1 MKFIYLYIGVMI
13 IFGLG
18 YSFFMFNRANK
29 RKKEILEWL
38 EKNPKAAKVY
48 IGSTSSN
55 LLSFILTPSSISLI
69 AIDDKKPATFIME
82 GTKQVFYLTPGKHT
96 ITSSFQKSRPGILSK
111 RVISEYEPTTQEV
124 EVEAEKT
131 YIDCELIG
139 IGQFRYLLNDLKLDV
154 GVNKINTIKK
164 DK

>member
-48 IGSTSSN
+48 IAKTSS
-55 LLSFILTPSSISLI
+55 LLGSIFTPSSIRLI
-69 AIDDKKPATFIME
+69 AIDDDYPMTSFTE
-82 GTKQVFYLTPGKHT
+82 GFKQGFYLAPGKHK
-96 ITSSFQKSRPGILSK
+96 ITSSFEKTRPGFFYKTVTTKYDS
-111 RVISEYEPTTQEV
+111 TTQEV
-124 EVEAEKT
+124 EAEAEKT
-131 YIDCELIG
+131 YIYSFD
-139 IGQFRYLLNDLKLDV
+139 
-154 GVNKINTIKK
+154 KK
-164 DK
+164 NEQYTFTEMN

>member
-48 IGSTSSN
+48 IKTNSS
-55 LLSFILTPSSISLI
+55 LLASMFTPSSIRLI
-69 AIDDKKPATFIME
+69 AIDDDYPMTSFTE
-82 GTKQVFYLTPGKHT
+82 GFKQGFYLAPGKHK
-96 ITSSFQKSRPGILSK
+96 ITSSFEKTRPGFFSRTVTTK
-111 RVISEYEPTTQEV
+111 YGSTTQEV

-131 YIDCELIG
+131 YIYSFDKKNE
-139 IGQFRYLLNDLKLDV
+139 QYTFTE
-154 GVNKINTIKK
+154 IN
-164 DK
+164 